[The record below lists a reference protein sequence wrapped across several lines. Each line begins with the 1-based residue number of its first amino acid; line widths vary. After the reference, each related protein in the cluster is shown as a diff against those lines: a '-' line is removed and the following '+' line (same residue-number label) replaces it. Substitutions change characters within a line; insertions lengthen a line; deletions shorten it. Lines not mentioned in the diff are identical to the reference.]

1 MKIAVI
7 CVASL
12 ALLQLLLALNCSLN
26 RRKGKKSH
34 GAPDDP
40 EDPLYRA
47 VVAHRNG
54 SEYAPL
60 LCILMLLPPMY
71 PGGTPGWVLFLPP
84 LVVLVR
90 FLHALGILNHSLK
103 RPNLFRLLGAAG
115 TYIVGLIYVGVL
127 FWSAAQ

>member
-12 ALLQLLLALNCSLN
+12 ALLQLLLAINCSMN
-26 RRKGKKSH
+26 RRRGRVCH

-71 PGGTPGWVLFLPP
+71 PGGTPGWVFYLP
-84 LVVLVR
+84 LAVVLIR
-90 FLHALGILNHSLK
+90 AIHALGILNYTLK
-103 RPNLFRLLGAAG
+103 RPNSLRLVGAAG
-115 TYIVGLIYVGVL
+115 TYVVGLLYVGVL